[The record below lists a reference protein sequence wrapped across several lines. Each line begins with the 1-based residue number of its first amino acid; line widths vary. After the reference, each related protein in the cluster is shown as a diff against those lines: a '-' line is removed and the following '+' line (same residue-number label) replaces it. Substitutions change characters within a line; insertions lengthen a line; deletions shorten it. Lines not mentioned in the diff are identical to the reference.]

1 MAMAAT
7 SSFAVAVSATPV
19 SVLGVSQ
26 PHFCMR
32 AGHFV
37 LQMEARHGR
46 ARAEL
51 AATDA
56 LHVPDAA
63 DALGP
68 PLFRLVGLAVGNGLT
83 DPPTQ
88 VTRVGCRV
96 LGPQPR

>member
-1 MAMAAT
+1 M
-7 SSFAVAVSATPV
+7 
-19 SVLGVSQ
+19 
-26 PHFCMR
+26 
-32 AGHFV
+32 

-56 LHVPDAA
+56 LHVPEAA

-68 PLFRLVGLAVGNGLT
+68 PLFRLVGLTVGNGLT

-88 VTRVGCRV
+88 VNCLVKRIR
-96 LGPQPR
+96 PR